1 MLLVDGLYQS
11 PNGRQLT
18 IEARNRVLTI
28 GEGVE
33 EVISEVKDYTHEG
46 ITYMEITTG
55 NSRYYIHP
63 TAEGIDVYQM
73 AKAKQPRS
81 KKGRARTTLKR
92 IMSLRFALSS
102 QFADGNSRFPM
113 LSYGIVPLVQNV
125 RKYYP
130 NELVKVLAGEMNKQD
145 KDHMMKKIAAT
156 L

>member
-1 MLLVDGLYQS
+1 
-11 PNGRQLT
+11 
-18 IEARNRVLTI
+18 
-28 GEGVE
+28 
-33 EVISEVKDYTHEG
+33 
-46 ITYMEITTG
+46 MEITTG

-102 QFADGNSRFPM
+102 QFADANSRFPM

-130 NELVKVLAGEMNKQD
+130 YELVKVLAGEMNKQD
-145 KDHMMKKIAAT
+145 KDPVMKKIAAT

>member
-1 MLLVDGLYQS
+1 M
-11 PNGRQLT
+11 
-18 IEARNRVLTI
+18 
-28 GEGVE
+28 
-33 EVISEVKDYTHEG
+33 KDYTHEG

-73 AKAKQPRS
+73 AKTKQPRS

-92 IMSLRFALSS
+92 IMSLHFALSS
-102 QFADGNSRFPM
+102 QFAGNM
-113 LSYGIVPLVQNV
+113 GGEGKALLLSYGIVPLVQNV

-130 NELVKVLAGEMNKQD
+130 NELVKVLAGEMNKLD
-145 KDHMMKKIAAT
+145 KDQMMKKIAAT